1 MLFLLSNSVLLVALV
16 SSFSSSPRTI
26 PQRGHPC
33 CDSSGSF
40 YSMQQNQDWRNPSSF
55 CSIRGGVS
63 LSALPKREWTKQKP
77 FQVNASTTFGFLSGG
92 KDSQQGT
99 GSTSIVENRQDEES
113 LLLEQYEL
121 EMQIQLQQKQDFEA
135 YVQSRAFVEDMK
147 ESNHLHHQQQQQQQ
161 HLAGGGSLDASS
173 KNESMFGFNAVWQ
186 ARFLLLAS
194 AALYGT
200 NFTFVKVLNENVPV
214 QLGTAMRFLLAA
226 AVTAPWL
233 FRKAPVPVH
242 ESSSQAKG
250 NQDMETSNSNIHGN
264 TSQMNVKAQSNHNNK
279 YGVLLGG
286 MEVGTWNAIGYLA
299 QAIGLETTHASTS
312 AFICSLAVV
321 VVPIL
326 DFLAGKKLLRREMI
340 GAILAVTGVAF
351 LEFDGVEQSLNVGS
365 GNGMWLSSGD
375 LYSLV
380 QPLAFGLGFW
390 RMEHYMR
397 KFPTEP
403 MKLTAAQLST
413 ISILSLAALVFT
425 SGIDMHVRNVSF
437 VMDWL
442 KDPVVAGSLLWT
454 GLVTTALT
462 VAMETIALKT
472 LSAAET
478 TMLFSTEPIFGGI
491 CASFVLGEQFG
502 VGGLIGSAMVLGGCL
517 YSNLDLGRGE
527 KKRK

>member
-1 MLFLLSNSVLLVALV
+1 MNSSNS
-16 SSFSSSPRTI
+16 ST
-26 PQRGHPC
+26 
-33 CDSSGSF
+33 
-40 YSMQQNQDWRNPSSF
+40 
-55 CSIRGGVS
+55 S
-63 LSALPKREWTKQKP
+63 LSVLPKPKLKQKP
-77 FQVNASTTFGFLSGG
+77 LFQVNASSFGFLSSVE
-92 KDSQQGT
+92 KSSQQGSGT
-99 GSTSIVENRQDEES
+99 VVAGEENDDEES
-113 LLLEQYEL
+113 VSDALLEQYDV
-121 EMQIQLQQKQDFEA
+121 EMILQQKQDFESYLQNRGFPDENKA
-135 YVQSRAFVEDMK
+135 K
-147 ESNHLHHQQQQQQQ
+147 ESNPMSSVA
-161 HLAGGGSLDASS
+161 LAGGGPSDNNM
-173 KNESMFGFNAVWQ
+173 KNDQISRGISAVWK
-186 ARFLLLAS
+186 ARLLLLAS

-226 AVTAPWL
+226 LVTSPWL
-233 FRKAPVPVH
+233 FRSTMPVH
-242 ESSSQAKG
+242 ESSTGKAVG
-250 NQDMETSNSNIHGN
+250 EMENSSSAINNSNAG
-264 TSQMNVKAQSNHNNK
+264 SLMNDQ

-321 VVPIL
+321 IVPIL
-326 DFLAGKKLLRREMI
+326 DFLAGKKLLRREII

-351 LEFDGVEQSLNVGS
+351 LEFDGVEQSINMAND
-365 GNGMWLSSGD
+365 NGMWLCPGD

-380 QPLAFGLGFW
+380 QPLAFGMGFW

-397 KFPTEP
+397 KFPTSA
-403 MKLTAAQLST
+403 MKLTAAQLSM
-413 ISILSLAALVFT
+413 ISMLSLAALVLT
-425 SGIDMHVRNVSF
+425 SGIEMDIRNISF
-437 VMDWL
+437 IIDWL

-462 VAMETIALKT
+462 VAMETMALKT

-491 CASFVLGEQFG
+491 CASYVLGEQFG